1 MTTGSAPALRDG
13 ASASQGRRA
22 LWAWALYDWGNSA
35 FATTVMAGFFPIFFK
50 QYWSAGSEVSRSTF
64 HLGAANSAAS
74 VAVAIA
80 APALGAIADRGAHK
94 KRLLLV
100 FAVLGAV
107 MTSTLYFV
115 PKGDFWHAALC
126 YALATVGFEA
136 SLVFYD
142 SLLVSVAPPEQ
153 SDRASAF
160 GYALGYLG
168 GGLLFALNVAMAL
181 KPGLFGLTDAAQ
193 GVRVSFLMV
202 GAWWA
207 LFTLPLLRYVPEPR
221 ASAVTVTR
229 AVREGLAQLRTTL
242 RRIAGMREVWRFLI
256 AYWLYIDGVGTI
268 VMMAVDYGLSLGFRS
283 SSLTL
288 ALLITQFV
296 GFPAALVFGRLGAAI
311 GSKRAV
317 LIGLCVYI
325 GVTLF
330 GYRMHSEREFYA
342 LAAAIGL
349 VQGGVQSLSRALYS
363 RLIPRDEAAEF
374 FGFYNMLGKFAAI
387 LGPALMGWVSL
398 QTGSARQSILSITLL
413 FAAGGALLLRV
424 QDAPHGSAAISPPAP
439 PV

>member
-1 MTTGSAPALRDG
+1 MQPPVSPD
-13 ASASQGRRA
+13 QRRA

-35 FATTVMAGFFPIFFK
+35 FSTTVMAGFFPIFFK
-50 QYWSAGSEVSRSTF
+50 QYWSAGSEVTRSTF

-74 VAVAIA
+74 VAVALA
-80 APALGAIADRGAHK
+80 APVLGAIADRGAHK

-100 FAVLGAV
+100 FALLGAT
-107 MTSTLYFV
+107 MTSALYFV
-115 PKGDFWHAALC
+115 PKGDFWHAALY
-126 YALATVGFEA
+126 YALATAGFEA

-142 SLLVSVAPPEQ
+142 SLLVAVAAPER

-168 GGLLFALNVAMAL
+168 GGLLFAVNVAMAL
-181 KPGLFGLTDAAQ
+181 KPALFGLRDAAA

-207 LFTLPLLRYVPEPR
+207 LFTLPLVRFVPEPR
-221 ASAVTVTR
+221 EGAVSAAR
-229 AVREGLAQLRTTL
+229 AVREGLAQLAGTL
-242 RRIAGMREVWRFLI
+242 RRIAGRREVLRFLL
-256 AYWLYIDGVGTI
+256 AYWLYIDGVGTV

-296 GFPAALVFGRLGAAI
+296 GFPAALVFGRLGTAI

-330 GYRMHSEREFYA
+330 GYRMQTEREFYV
-342 LAAAIGL
+342 LAVAIGL

-363 RLIPRDEAAEF
+363 RLIPTHEAGEF

-398 QTGSARQSILSITLL
+398 HSGNPRQSILSLTVL
-413 FAAGGALLLRV
+413 FVAGGLLLLRV
-424 QDAPHGSAAISPPAP
+424 QDAPHGSTALSPPA
-439 PV
+439 

>member
-1 MTTGSAPALRDG
+1 MQPPASPDR
-13 ASASQGRRA
+13 RRA

-35 FATTVMAGFFPIFFK
+35 FSTTVMAGFFPIFFK
-50 QYWSAGSEVSRSTF
+50 QYWSAGSEVTRSTF
-64 HLGAANSAAS
+64 HLGVANSSAS
-74 VAVAIA
+74 IAVALA
-80 APALGAIADRGAHK
+80 APVLGAIADRGAHK

-100 FAVLGAV
+100 FALFGAT
-107 MTSTLYFV
+107 MTSALYFV

-126 YALATVGFEA
+126 YALATAGFEA

-142 SLLVSVAPPEQ
+142 SLLVAVATPEQ

-181 KPGLFGLTDAAQ
+181 KPALFGLPDAGV

-207 LFTLPLLRYVPEPR
+207 LFTLPLMRHVPEPSD
-221 ASAVTVTR
+221 AATSAAR
-229 AVREGLAQLRTTL
+229 AVREGLAQLRATL
-242 RRIAGMREVWRFLI
+242 RRIAGMRDVLRFLL
-256 AYWLYIDGVGTI
+256 AYWLYIDGVGTV

-330 GYRMHSEREFYA
+330 GYRMQTEREFYA
-342 LAAAIGL
+342 LAVAIGL

-363 RLIPRDEAAEF
+363 RLIPKHEAAEF

-398 QTGSARQSILSITLL
+398 HTGSARQSILSLTLL
-413 FAAGGALLLRV
+413 FAAGGLLLLRV
-424 QDAPHGSAAISPPAP
+424 QDAPHGEAALSPPSPPA
-439 PV
+439 